1 MYKIVALAAAV
12 AVAHGGLL
20 AAPVAHTSLAY
31 AASPIVSSSAIT
43 SRTDGYTAVAAPVLA
58 AAPAPVLAAAP
69 IARAYAAPIATAY
82 AAAPVVSSSAITSRT
97 DSYNPIVARYAA
109 TIAAPIA
116 APIAHTYAAAPL
128 TARIAAPIAYSAG
141 YGLGGIRLL

>member
-1 MYKIVALAAAV
+1 MFKIVALAAAV

-20 AAPVAHTSLAY
+20 AAPVAHAPLAY
-31 AASPIVSSSAIT
+31 ASAPIVSSSAIT

-58 AAPAPVLAAAP
+58 AAPIARVYAAP
-69 IARAYAAPIATAY
+69 IARAYAAPIAHTY
-82 AAAPVVSSSAITSRT
+82 AAAPVISSSAITSRT

-116 APIAHTYAAAPL
+116 HTYAAAPL
-128 TARIAAPIAYSAG
+128 AARIAGPIAYSAG
-141 YGLGGIRLL
+141 YGIGGLRVL